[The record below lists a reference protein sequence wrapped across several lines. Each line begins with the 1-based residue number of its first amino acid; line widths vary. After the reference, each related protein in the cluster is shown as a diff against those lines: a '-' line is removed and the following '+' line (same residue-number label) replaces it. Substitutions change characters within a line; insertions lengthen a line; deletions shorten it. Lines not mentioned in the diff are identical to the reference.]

1 MIRDLSIIELSE
13 DSGLLDEAVRYFW
26 TCWGSESNF
35 LFYEDCIKN
44 SVHDRSS
51 LPKFYIALHKGKIIG
66 SYALLV
72 NDLVSRQDLM
82 PWLACLFV
90 DESFRNQGIGSFLLS
105 HALRSADALGF
116 QTVYLSSDLEGF
128 YEKNGWSIFTYAYNP
143 AGEKWKV
150 YAHSVIE

>member
-1 MIRDLSIIELSE
+1 MKRDINIIELS
-13 DSGLLDEAVRYFW
+13 DNPSLLDDAVRYFW

-35 LFYEDCIKN
+35 LFYEDCIKH
-44 SVHDRSS
+44 SVHDKSA
-51 LPKFYIALHKGKIIG
+51 LPKFYVAMQEGKIIG

-90 DESFRNQGIGSFLLS
+90 NESCRNQGIGGMLLT
-105 HALRSADALGF
+105 HALRSAAELGF

-143 AGEKWKV
+143 SGEKWKV
-150 YAHSVIE
+150 YARNINE